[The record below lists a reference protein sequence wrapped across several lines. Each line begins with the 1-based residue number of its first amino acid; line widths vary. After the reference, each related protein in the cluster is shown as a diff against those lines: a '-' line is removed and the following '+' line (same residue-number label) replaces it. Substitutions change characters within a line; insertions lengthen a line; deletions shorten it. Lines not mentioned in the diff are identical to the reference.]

1 MHHGLQ
7 DLLGEVARLR
17 VECDY
22 LARYLD
28 DLESMTHPRTYLA
41 EHEHDDIVQTTQ
53 RYSQSAKDHLEMAT
67 DNLRAWYEVVDS
79 ILRQRE
85 VRR

>member
-1 MHHGLQ
+1 VHHGLQ

-22 LARYLD
+22 LTRVLD
-28 DLESMTHPRTYLA
+28 DLERLSHHRSYLA
-41 EHEHDDIVQTTQ
+41 EHQHDDIVQTTR

-67 DNLRAWYEVVDS
+67 SNLQAWLAVVDRTLRATS
-79 ILRQRE
+79 I
-85 VRR
+85 